1 MKILIVRTF
10 PSILN
15 FKQYN
20 VQEIGLA
27 KALVRKGYECGIV
40 LYNGKNRDETEYVP
54 VECEGETRNITVYKL
69 HGYNILKNG
78 FFPSLRRL
86 TKEYDVIQVHEYDQ
100 ISSWLYYA
108 WSKKPVV
115 IYHGPYYDEF
125 NKGYNLK
132 CKMFDNVFLRIK
144 QNKDVLCMT
153 KSELAAEF
161 LRSKGFTNVRA
172 VGVGLD
178 IDNFAQADESIEKI
192 LIDTNKKN
200 VIYVGKIEERRNPH
214 FLLQVMDELC
224 KRYEDVNCI
233 IVGDGEP
240 DYVSSFLKEADPMR
254 QSGRLQYYKKAS
266 QQQLARLYQKADLML
281 FPSRYEIF
289 GMVLLEAVYFGLP
302 VVTTRNGGSDVI
314 EESEAR
320 GTVLVGHDLEEWA
333 TSAEQSLKQNRNQC
347 NFELKRN
354 NEVSWDMMAD
364 KFVKS
369 YELIKEKTIHEE

>member
-10 PSILN
+10 PSIMN

-40 LYNGKNRDETEYVP
+40 FYNGKNKDEVEYIP
-54 VECEGETRNITVYKL
+54 VECDGQTRNITVYKL

-78 FFPSLRRL
+78 FFPSLRKI
-86 TKEYDVIQVHEYDQ
+86 TKEYDVLQVHEYDQ

-132 CKMFDNVFLRIK
+132 CKIFDNTFLRIK
-144 QNKDVLCMT
+144 QNKNVMCLT
-153 KSELAAEF
+153 KSELATDF
-161 LRSKGFTNVRA
+161 LRTKGFCNVRA

-178 IDNFAQADESIEKI
+178 ADNFAQIQEEIEEI
-192 LIDTNKKN
+192 PIDIGKKN
-200 VIYVGKIEERRNPH
+200 VIYVGKIEERRNPQ
-214 FLLQVMDELC
+214 FLLQVMNELC
-224 KRYEDVNCI
+224 NRNEYINCI
-233 IVGDGEP
+233 IVGDGGL
-240 DYVSSFLKEADPMR
+240 DDVNSFLKEAGSML

-266 QQQLARLYQKADLML
+266 QQQLARLYEKADLML

-314 EESEAR
+314 EEERER
-320 GTVLVGHDLEEWA
+320 GHVLMGHDLEEWVA
-333 TSAEQSLKQNRNQC
+333 SVEQSLKQDKNQY
-347 NFELKRN
+347 EYISKRN
-354 NEVSWDMMAD
+354 HEVSWDMIAD
-364 KFVKS
+364 KFIKG
-369 YELIKEKTIHEE
+369 YESIKEKTIHEE

>member
-10 PSILN
+10 PSTLN

-40 LYNGKNRDETEYVP
+40 FYNGKNKDETEYVP

-78 FFPSLRRL
+78 FFPSLRKI

-132 CKMFDNVFLRIK
+132 CKIFDNVFLRIK
-144 QNKDVLCMT
+144 QNKEVLCMT

-161 LRSKGFTNVRA
+161 LRSKGFTNVRT

-178 IDNFAQADESIEKI
+178 VENFAQSDELVEEIP
-192 LIDTNKKN
+192 IDINKKN

-224 KRYEDVNCI
+224 KRNEDVNCI

-240 DYVSSFLKEADPMR
+240 DYVSSFLKEADPML

-302 VVTTRNGGSDVI
+302 VITTKNGGSDNV
-314 EESEAR
+314 EENGER
-320 GTVLVGHDLEEWA
+320 GNVLIGHDLEEWFA
-333 TSAEQSLKQNRNQC
+333 SAERFLKQDKQQYDFEPKRNQ
-347 NFELKRN
+347 
-354 NEVSWDMMAD
+354 EVSWDMIAD
-364 KFVKS
+364 KFIKC
-369 YELIKEKTIHEE
+369 YESSKEKTIHEE

>member
-20 VQEIGLA
+20 VQEMGLA

-40 LYNGKNRDETEYVP
+40 LYNGKNKDEIEYVP
-54 VECEGETRNITVYKL
+54 VESEGETRNITVYKL

-132 CKMFDNVFLRIK
+132 CKIFDNAFLRLK
-144 QNKDVLCMT
+144 QNKEVLCMT

-178 IDNFAQADESIEKI
+178 IDNFAQSDEKI
-192 LIDTNKKN
+192 EEIPIGINKKN

-214 FLLQVMDELC
+214 FLLQVMNELC
-224 KRYEDVNCI
+224 KRYEDVNGI

-240 DYVSSFLKEADPMR
+240 DYVSSFLKEADPML

-314 EESEAR
+314 EDDEIR
-320 GTVLVGHDLEEWA
+320 GQVLENFCIETWVG
-333 TSAEQSLKQNRNQC
+333 SAEQIILKDSYYHSDT
-347 NFELKRN
+347 LKAR
-354 NEVSWDMMAD
+354 ETVSWDGIAD
-364 KFVKS
+364 KFIKC
-369 YELIKEKTIHEE
+369 YESIKEKMIHEE

>member
-10 PSILN
+10 PSIMN

-40 LYNGKNRDETEYVP
+40 FYNGKNKDEVEYIP
-54 VECEGETRNITVYKL
+54 IDCNGETRNITVYKL

-78 FFPSLRRL
+78 FFPSLRKITR
-86 TKEYDVIQVHEYDQ
+86 EYDVIQVHEYDQ

-115 IYHGPYYDEF
+115 IYHGPYYDKF

-132 CKMFDNVFLRIK
+132 CKVFDNVFLRIK
-144 QNKDVLCMT
+144 HNKNMMCLA

-161 LRSKGFTNVRA
+161 LRSKGFCNVRA

-178 IDNFAQADESIEKI
+178 ADNFAQINEEIEEI
-192 LIDTNKKN
+192 PIDTDKKN
-200 VIYVGKIEERRNPH
+200 VIYVGKIEERRNPQ
-214 FLLQVMDELC
+214 FLVKVMNELC
-224 KRYEDVNCI
+224 NRNDDVNCI

-240 DYVSSFLKEADPMR
+240 DDVKTFLKEADAMI

-289 GMVLLEAVYFGLP
+289 GMVLLEAAYFGLP

-314 EESEAR
+314 AEDERR
-320 GTVLVGHDLEEWA
+320 GHV
-333 TSAEQSLKQNRNQC
+333 AEG
-347 NFELKRN
+347 FELADWIRSSESVLAYRQIEQRVIELKN
-354 NEVSWDMMAD
+354 DEISWGFIAER
-364 KFVKS
+364 F
-369 YELIKEKTIHEE
+369 IEKYNLLVQK

>member
-15 FKQYN
+15 SKQYN

-27 KALVRKGYECGIV
+27 KALVRKGHECGIV
-40 LYNGKNRDETEYVP
+40 LYNGKNKDEIEYVP

-78 FFPSLRRL
+78 FFPSLKRI

-115 IYHGPYYDEF
+115 IYHGPYYDAF

-132 CKMFDNVFLRIK
+132 CKVFDNVFLRIK
-144 QNKDVLCMT
+144 HNRNAFCMT

-161 LRSKGFTNVRA
+161 LRSKGFANVKA

-178 IDNFAQADESIEKI
+178 TENFARTNEVVQEIP
-192 LIDTNKKN
+192 IDINKKN
-200 VIYVGKIEERRNPH
+200 VIYVGKIEERRNPY
-214 FLLQVMDELC
+214 FLLQVMGELC
-224 KRYEDVNCI
+224 KRNADVNCI
-233 IVGDGEP
+233 IIGDGVP
-240 DYVSSFLKEADPMR
+240 DYVSTFMMAANALLE
-254 QSGRLQYYKKAS
+254 SGKLQYYKNAS
-266 QQQLARLYQKADLML
+266 QEQLARLYQKADLML

-314 EESEAR
+314 EGDAMR
-320 GTVLVGHDLEEWA
+320 GTVLRGNDLKEWVI
-333 TSAEQSLKQNRNQC
+333 SAETFLNRDKYAED
-347 NFELKRN
+347 ELFSGDTS
-354 NEVSWDMMAD
+354 VSWDILST
-364 KFVKS
+364 KFIDC
-369 YELIKEKTIHEE
+369 YDLL

>member
-20 VQEIGLA
+20 VQEVGLA
-27 KALVRKGYECGIV
+27 KALVRKGHECGIV
-40 LYNGKNRDETEYVP
+40 LYNGKNKDEVEYVP
-54 VECEGETRNITVYKL
+54 VDCDGEIRNVTVYKL
-69 HGYNILKNG
+69 HGYNVLKNG

-100 ISSWLYYA
+100 VSSWLYYA
-108 WSKKPVV
+108 WSKKPIV

-125 NKGYNLK
+125 NKGYNFK
-132 CKMFDNVFLRIK
+132 CKIFDNVFLRIK
-144 QNKDVLCMT
+144 HNKNVLCMT

-178 IDNFAQADESIEKI
+178 PENFGRMSDTVEEIPIDV
-192 LIDTNKKN
+192 NKKN

-214 FLLQVMDELC
+214 FLLQVMKELC
-224 KRYEDVNCI
+224 KRNEDVNCI
-233 IVGDGEP
+233 IVGDGVP
-240 DYVSSFLKEADPMR
+240 DYVSTFMKDADSMLK
-254 QSGRLQYYKKAS
+254 SGKLQYYKNAS
-266 QQQLARLYQKADLML
+266 QEQLAHLYQKADLML

-302 VVTTRNGGSDVI
+302 VVTTPNGGSDVI
-314 EESEAR
+314 EENGER
-320 GTVLVGHDLEEWA
+320 GHVLRGHDLEEWVVC
-333 TSAEQSLKQNRNQC
+333 TEQI
-347 NFELKRN
+347 LKRN
-354 NEVSWDMMAD
+354 DGYRGHVSKTEDAVSWDMIAD
-364 KFVKS
+364 KFVEC
-369 YELIKEKTIHEE
+369 YEVIKEKTIHEE